1 LPRRPSAPCN
11 WFVVHS
17 LLENDDMTRK
27 FLICDGEAIREASSD
42 EVLRGAAALISQR
55 FRRGTPV
62 LESPDLTRQY
72 LRLHIGA
79 LPYEVFGL
87 LLLDTR
93 NRLIQS
99 EILFRGTID
108 GASVHPRE
116 VARVVLEAN
125 AAAVIIFHNH
135 PSGLTSPSVAD
146 ELITQRLRDTLSL
159 LDVRV
164 LDHLIIGEGREY
176 SFAETG
182 RL

>member
-1 LPRRPSAPCN
+1 
-11 WFVVHS
+11 
-17 LLENDDMTRK
+17 LENDDMTRK
-27 FLICDGEAIREASSD
+27 FLICDGEAVREASPD
-42 EVLRGAAALISQR
+42 ELLRGAAALISQR

-72 LRLHIGA
+72 LRHQIGA

-93 NRLIQS
+93 HRLIRS
-99 EILFRGTID
+99 ETLFRGTID

-125 AAAVIIFHNH
+125 AAAVILFHNH
-135 PSGLTSPSVAD
+135 PSGQTSPSTAD

-164 LDHLIIGEGREY
+164 LDHLIIGDGREY